1 MISRLTRATAG
12 LTVTALAAAT
22 LTLASTSQADP
33 DGDVPLSDA
42 GHVVS
47 WAQNN
52 DDMDPIPTAVTS
64 KAVVSIE
71 GAGQATFAVMADGT
85 VAGWSQ
91 SVPRSTLVT
100 GMPAGLSNVVQIAG
114 NGTNVAAL
122 KADGTV
128 VAWGA
133 TSSLIN
139 RVPAGLRDV
148 VDISLGTN
156 IAYAL
161 KSDGT
166 ITGWGAFWTGPYIP
180 PAGLTD
186 VVDVSSSQRAAFA
199 LKADGT
205 IVGWGDPLGLPSPL
219 DVPDSIQGHV
229 ERILFTGGSHNAVR
243 TDDGRM
249 HTWPLGAFGYGAAGI
264 ELPEGLV
271 EDSIVDASSTGANF
285 IAVAE
290 SGHVYLWGQAGPPL
304 DNLLVAPAALDGK
317 SPAAAASS
325 SVGHTVLYRALTPVR
340 APRISGSSLLGST
353 LTVTPATFSGT
364 PESTTTQWLA
374 DGAPIPGATNATLSL
389 TTTLLGKRIS
399 IEQTATQGSE
409 TAKATST
416 ATAPVARP
424 QVASSLR
431 ASAGTVRYGT
441 TTPRVSVT
449 LSPSNATG
457 RVDLYKGTRRLS
469 SGNSIA
475 GRATLTL
482 AKTTLAPGTHT
493 LTVRYAGNTTTKP
506 SATTVRVGVAK
517 ANAAIAAKAKT
528 KKIVAKKTKAKIAVT
543 VRATGVR
550 AGGTVAVYQG
560 KKKIGTARLKSNGTA
575 VVTLK
580 KLKKAGKTKL
590 TIRYLGSST
599 INKAT
604 KTIKV
609 KIRKR

>member
-1 MISRLTRATAG
+1 M
-12 LTVTALAAAT
+12 TALAAAT
-22 LTLASTSQADP
+22 LTLAPAQTAQANP
-33 DGDVPLSDA
+33 NGSVPLEDA
-42 GHVVS
+42 GKIVAWSRLGTMEPVPSVV
-47 WAQNN
+47 N
-52 DDMDPIPTAVTS
+52 T
-64 KAVVSIE
+64 KAVVSVAA
-71 GAGQATFAVMADGT
+71 AGDANFAVMADGT

-91 SVPRSTLVT
+91 SIPRSTLVS
-100 GMPAGLSNVVQIAG
+100 GMPAGLSNVVQIAA

-166 ITGWGAFWTGPYIP
+166 VTGWGAFWTGPYLP
-180 PAGLTD
+180 PAGLAD
-186 VVDVSSSQRAAFA
+186 VVDISASARIAFA

-205 IVGWGDPLGLPSPL
+205 VVSWGDPM
-219 DVPDSIQGHV
+219 VPEWREVPPEVQGHV
-229 ERILFTGGSHNAVR
+229 DRFLYTWGHANALR
-243 TDDGRM
+243 TTDGKM
-249 HTWPLGAFGYGAAGI
+249 HTWPLAGAFNNQ
-264 ELPEGLV
+264 PPDGLSD
-271 EDSIVDASSTGANF
+271 DSIVDASSTGANH
-285 IAVAE
+285 IAIAE
-290 SGHVYLWGQAGPPL
+290 SGHVYLWGQDGPAYE
-304 DNLLVAPAALDGK
+304 DLLTAPAALDGK
-317 SPAAAASS
+317 TPVAVASGANGTH
-325 SVGHTVLYRALTPVR
+325 VVLYKALATAR